1 MTAFELAWL
10 IVRTVLWIIAMIMG
24 ALFVLMAIFILVQCV
39 KYFIVQNRE
48 DKDDGTTSSTKK

>member
-1 MTAFELAWL
+1 MTALELAWL

-48 DKDDGTTSSTKK
+48 DKDDGTSSSAKK

>member
-48 DKDDGTTSSTKK
+48 DKDDGTSSSAKK